1 MNPRMRPSVLLLLGV
16 FVWATAQDGTLIT
29 NRKPAVHR
37 IGRDPFDSYNAC
49 FDAHPEC
56 GFSFFN
62 RRQCELDADGN
73 LFGRTNGRIYKS
85 AAAAHISCNPFGP
98 LLDSTLVFP
107 YERGGCHYC
116 VSKYLSLLHYDAP
129 TRSASHVAALKDIR
143 HSAQLPATRCTLR
156 VPVPPS
162 KRTKVIGTRGPAL
175 TRISDDYLQTFQAYP
190 MMENSYSQRG
200 RILTLS
206 PGP

>member
-49 FDAHPEC
+49 FDAHPEW

-107 YERGGCHYC
+107 YARD
-116 VSKYLSLLHYDAP
+116 VSPDVASKQLCLLHSDAP
-129 TRSASHVAALKDIR
+129 TRTSS
-143 HSAQLPATRCTLR
+143 
-156 VPVPPS
+156 PVGAPED
-162 KRTKVIGTRGPAL
+162 T
-175 TRISDDYLQTFQAYP
+175 
-190 MMENSYSQRG
+190 
-200 RILTLS
+200 
-206 PGP
+206 

>member
-49 FDAHPEC
+49 FDAHPEW

-85 AAAAHISCNPFGP
+85 AAAAHISCNPFAP

-107 YERGGCHYC
+107 YERRGWPYC
-116 VSKYLSLLHYDAP
+116 VFYNPSP
-129 TRSASHVAALKDIR
+129 
-143 HSAQLPATRCTLR
+143 LPHPART
-156 VPVPPS
+156 PP
-162 KRTKVIGTRGPAL
+162 P
-175 TRISDDYLQTFQAYP
+175 
-190 MMENSYSQRG
+190 
-200 RILTLS
+200 
-206 PGP
+206 